1 MVERRCYS
9 CGCEIPKGRRYCDI
23 CWANELYKYNKAL
36 AKYEKELDDY
46 NNLPDKQKAAVD
58 GKAQRL
64 FNKGLTVFFFFALMS
79 FDFVLMSFY
88 GIKVYLCALLL
99 LIIGLCVFSTIKL
112 YNVFGKIT
120 QLLIFMVIGNRIF
133 YVLIGQAIFTLIFK
147 VDATAVEAMSFSEK
161 FKDWRIGLVYV
172 LTQLIGIIIGAYLSS
187 KFKVSGRPRPPKK
200 PNNCL

>member
-23 CWANELYKYNKAL
+23 CWANELYQYNKAL

-88 GIKVYLCALLL
+88 GVKVYLCALLL

-172 LTQLIGIIIGAYLSS
+172 LSQLIGIAIGAYLGS